1 MIIKVRITDLK
12 RYMLKT
18 TTLVKVWIMK
28 QHLITK
34 WYLKME
40 WYLKVKC
47 KKNIEN
53 NAIMIENIAK
63 SFRINQNPK
72 TDNEKFAFNQCICM
86 KD

>member
-12 RYMLKT
+12 RYILKT
-18 TTLVKVWIMK
+18 TMLVKVWIMK

-40 WYLKVKC
+40 WYLKMKC
-47 KKNIEN
+47 IKNIEN

-63 SFRINQNPK
+63 SFRINQKPK
-72 TDNEKFAFNQCICM
+72 TDVE
-86 KD
+86 

>member
-12 RYMLKT
+12 RYILKMT
-18 TTLVKVWIMK
+18 MLVKVWIMK

-53 NAIMIENIAK
+53 NAIMIENIEK

-72 TDNEKFAFNQCICM
+72 TDVE
-86 KD
+86 

>member
-12 RYMLKT
+12 RYILKT
-18 TTLVKVWIMK
+18 TMLVKVWIMK

-53 NAIMIENIAK
+53 DAIMIENITK

-72 TDNEKFAFNQCICM
+72 TDVE
-86 KD
+86 